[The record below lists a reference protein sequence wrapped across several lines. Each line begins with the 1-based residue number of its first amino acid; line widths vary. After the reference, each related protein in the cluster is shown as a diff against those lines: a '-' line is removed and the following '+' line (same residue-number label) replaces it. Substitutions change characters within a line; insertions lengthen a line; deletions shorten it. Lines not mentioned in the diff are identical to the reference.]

1 MIEPELAF
9 ADLRDDMAC
18 ATAYLQYVIKY
29 ILENCKE
36 DMEFFDQWIEKSII
50 TRLTNVVEK
59 EFVHITYTNAVAL
72 LQRAKKTF
80 EFPVSAL
87 VTVSPPITLR

>member
-1 MIEPELAF
+1 MPNF
-9 ADLRDDMAC
+9 VGF
-18 ATAYLQYVIKY
+18 Q
-29 ILENCKE
+29 
-36 DMEFFDQWIEKSII
+36 
-50 TRLTNVVEK
+50 NVVEK

>member
-29 ILENCKE
+29 ILVNCKE
-36 DMEFFDQWIEKSII
+36 DMEFFDQWIEKGII
-50 TRLTNVVEK
+50 TRLT
-59 EFVHITYTNAVAL
+59 
-72 LQRAKKTF
+72 
-80 EFPVSAL
+80 VSHTTIRFA
-87 VTVSPPITLR
+87 